1 MISKVSTFL
10 SILLLAAL
18 PVLAHHPFSAE
29 YDWKKPVTVSGTVT
43 KLDWANPHAHVYVDA
58 IGTDGKQTSWNF
70 ELGGINAL
78 TTAGWTKS
86 TLKTGDMITV
96 EAWLAKSQANMGNVK
111 SVTLSNGRELSGGS
125 SIADPNANEPK
136 SSDTKSTA
144 SR

>member
-1 MISKVSTFL
+1 MNSL
-10 SILLLAAL
+10 SRATRLEDVHVIGADPGKTTGLARL
-18 PVLAHHPFSAE
+18 
-29 YDWKKPVTVSGTVT
+29 YDGV
-43 KLDWANPHAHVYVDA
+43 
-58 IGTDGKQTSWNF
+58 
-70 ELGGINAL
+70 L
-78 TTAGWTKS
+78 TTVAVPS
-86 TLKTGDMITV
+86 RDVSETV